1 VNTLLVPSDGNDE
14 LSLHAV
20 YFALEFAKR
29 TGARVLFLTVDR
41 DQGMR
46 SAVRQPLATAS
57 GVRPELER
65 VICSG
70 RVGGLEVET
79 HVTDGDYV
87 GQVAAF
93 ARDHH
98 VSRVVMALPEPD
110 DAAFA
115 RVEEQVTALR
125 NRLGC
130 VLVTVRPRKDRHGA
144 VAEHE
149 LNRMGSRTT
158 DGER

>member
-1 VNTLLVPSDGNDE
+1 MNTILVPSDSNSE

-41 DQGMR
+41 NRTAR
-46 SAVRQPLATAS
+46 SPEREPPTLTD
-57 GVRPELER
+57 GVSPELER
-65 VICSG
+65 AISSG
-70 RVGGLEVET
+70 RVGGLEVES

-93 ARDHH
+93 ARDHN

-110 DAAFA
+110 DAAFS
-115 RVEEQVTALR
+115 RVEEQVIALR
-125 NRLGC
+125 NQLGC
-130 VLVTVRPRKDRHGA
+130 VLVTVRPRKDRHGT

-149 LNRMGSRTT
+149 LNRFAARLPE
-158 DGER
+158 GER